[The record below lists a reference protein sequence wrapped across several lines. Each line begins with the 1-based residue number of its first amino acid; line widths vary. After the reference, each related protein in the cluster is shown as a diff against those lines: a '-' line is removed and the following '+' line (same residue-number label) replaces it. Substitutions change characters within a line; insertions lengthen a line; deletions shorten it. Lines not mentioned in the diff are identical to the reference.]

1 MNKPES
7 WKTWVPLVGLL
18 VLFGLVTAVWPA
30 LANVFELPSFGG
42 ASSTRIPYEPEPI
55 HLEALKTTLSA
66 SSLPAPLASA
76 LASAAVALPDTISP
90 FVALA
95 IVTGAVIGSIIV
107 VGGGLSFL
115 IKLISGIRD
124 NTVEAETFP
133 QHQQA
138 LEQRVNERVKRLRDG
153 RTTGPQP
160 SHKMPR
166 WSVVSNALIALTFV
180 GFATMVVVRNFF
192 PEGTTIINNALTNG
206 DDVIISVT
214 PPVFI
219 VLALI
224 TLLVLGLRLRPHKI
238 ETVDD
243 TDSGGIPWDFIAV
256 LITGLI
262 MLGLGIGFMA
272 YINAAPA

>member
-7 WKTWVPLVGLL
+7 WKTWVPLLGLL

-30 LANVFELPSFGG
+30 LANAFELPSFGG
-42 ASSTRIPYEPEPI
+42 EPSTRIPYEPEPI

-76 LASAAVALPDTISP
+76 LASAAAALPDTISP
-90 FVALA
+90 FLALGV
-95 IVTGAVIGSIIV
+95 VTGVVIGSIVV

-115 IKLISGIRD
+115 IKLLAGIRD
-124 NTVEAETFP
+124 TTLEAETYQ

-138 LEQRVNERVKRLRDG
+138 LDQRVNERVKRLRDG
-153 RTTGPQP
+153 RTTHPQP

-166 WSVVSNALIALTFV
+166 WSVVSNTLIALMFV
-180 GFATMVVVRNFF
+180 GFATMVMVRNFF
-192 PEGTTIINNALTNG
+192 PEGTTEIDGRIVN
-206 DDVIISVT
+206 VT
-214 PPVFI
+214 PPVFF

-224 TLLVLGLRLRPHKI
+224 TLLVIGVRLRPQKI
-238 ETVDD
+238 EAVDE
-243 TDSGGIPWDFIAV
+243 TDASGIPWDFIAV